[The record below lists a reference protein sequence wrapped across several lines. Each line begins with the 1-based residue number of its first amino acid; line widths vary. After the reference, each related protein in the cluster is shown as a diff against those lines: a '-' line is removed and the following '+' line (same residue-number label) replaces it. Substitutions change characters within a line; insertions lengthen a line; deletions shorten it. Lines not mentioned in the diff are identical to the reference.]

1 MSRYKTIVFD
11 VGSVLVN
18 WMRMNLY
25 TTLFHGD
32 REKAKWI
39 IDYVVTNEWNDQTD
53 LGKPIDECLF
63 DLKQAYPKYA
73 PYIVAYWYCY
83 KDMDGG
89 EIPGISEIMCEL
101 KQRRYRLYCLTNWS
115 HETFPIVKKVHARLF
130 DMFDGIVVSGGKED
144 GETESGDLSAIIKS
158 LSPPGFGEHFH

>member
-53 LGKPIDECLF
+53 LGKPID
-63 DLKQAYPKYA
+63 
-73 PYIVAYWYCY
+73 
-83 KDMDGG
+83 
-89 EIPGISEIMCEL
+89 
-101 KQRRYRLYCLTNWS
+101 
-115 HETFPIVKKVHARLF
+115 
-130 DMFDGIVVSGGKED
+130 
-144 GETESGDLSAIIKS
+144 
-158 LSPPGFGEHFH
+158 

>member
-1 MSRYKTIVFD
+1 MTAMSRYKNIVFD

-39 IDYVVTNEWNDQTD
+39 IDHVVTNEWNDQTD

-63 DLKQAYPKYA
+63 DLK
-73 PYIVAYWYCY
+73 
-83 KDMDGG
+83 
-89 EIPGISEIMCEL
+89 
-101 KQRRYRLYCLTNWS
+101 
-115 HETFPIVKKVHARLF
+115 
-130 DMFDGIVVSGGKED
+130 
-144 GETESGDLSAIIKS
+144 
-158 LSPPGFGEHFH
+158 

>member
-1 MSRYKTIVFD
+1 MSRYKNIVFD

-39 IDYVVTNEWNDQTD
+39 IDHVVTNEWNDQTD
-53 LGKPIDECLF
+53 LGRPIDECLF

-101 KQRRYRLYCLTNWS
+101 KQR
-115 HETFPIVKKVHARLF
+115 
-130 DMFDGIVVSGGKED
+130 
-144 GETESGDLSAIIKS
+144 
-158 LSPPGFGEHFH
+158 

>member
-1 MSRYKTIVFD
+1 MSRYKNIVFD

-25 TTLFHGD
+25 TTLFNGNK
-32 REKAKWI
+32 EKAKWI
-39 IDYVVTNEWNDQTD
+39 IDHVVTNEWNDQTD
-53 LGKPIDECLF
+53 LGKPIDECFF

-89 EIPGISEIMCEL
+89 EILGIYEIMCEL
-101 KQRRYRLYCLTNWS
+101 KQEDIVSTVLPTGLMRLFQLSRRYMPAFSTCLMG
-115 HETFPIVKKVHARLF
+115 L
-130 DMFDGIVVSGGKED
+130 
-144 GETESGDLSAIIKS
+144 
-158 LSPPGFGEHFH
+158 